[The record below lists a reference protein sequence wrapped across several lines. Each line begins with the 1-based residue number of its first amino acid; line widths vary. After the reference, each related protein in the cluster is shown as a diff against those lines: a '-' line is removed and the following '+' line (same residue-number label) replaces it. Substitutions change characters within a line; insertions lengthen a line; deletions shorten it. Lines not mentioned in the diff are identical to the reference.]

1 MIAFAG
7 PETITVVLIVALV
20 VFGGSKIP
28 ELARSLGKAKGE
40 FQKGLSE
47 EDQAKS
53 QTATTPAPAAQDAP
67 APAPPAAQ
75 APAAPEASVTPNKP
89 APRSAPAEGWDQQA

>member
-47 EDQAKS
+47 EDQA
-53 QTATTPAPAAQDAP
+53 PAAQDAP

-75 APAAPEASVTPNKP
+75 APAAPEASVTPNTP